1 MKRAIPTMLMAWAV
15 VVGGGCGEPEGPAV
29 RVALQ
34 LVRAD
39 AALDTSDVTG
49 FLVRVGVEQQ
59 AIPFDPAQTLPVEIE
74 APPEEDTPIV
84 VFACTLPN
92 GECAD
97 RFGDFVGCA
106 VVDLAPSDAPVVVTI
121 ALDAREPV
129 PAACADLVAPR
140 AP

>member
-1 MKRAIPTMLMAWAV
+1 MSRPLLGV
-15 VVGGGCGEPEGPAV
+15 VLASGFFVGCGEPEGPAV

-59 AIPFDPAQTLPVEIE
+59 AIPFDPDEALAVELT
-74 APPEEDTPIV
+74 APPEPDTPIV

-92 GECAD
+92 GDCAD

-106 VVDLAPSDAPVVVTI
+106 VLDLAPSAQPIVVTI
-121 ALDAREPV
+121 ALDARDPV
-129 PAACADLVAPR
+129 PAACTDLVAPR
-140 AP
+140 DP